1 MTRIHD
7 VIIVGAG
14 PAGSVLGYELARAG
28 ADVVILEK
36 EKMPRYKTCGGGVNF
51 RAATL
56 LDFDISQVTERVV
69 YGGEVTFR
77 QGHGFT
83 RYYPEPL
90 TYMVMRDRFDLLLA
104 ERAVGAGAR
113 LLEDAKVTDIQ
124 QVNGHIVLEGKGQPV
139 RGRFIVGADGA
150 NGIVARH
157 LGLMRNPKMCV
168 ALEAEIQVPESILAR
183 WESIATIDV
192 GVIPGGYAWVF
203 PKEDHLSIG
212 VIGDVQYARSLKKY
226 YERFIDSQRLGD
238 YRVRRLKG
246 HRLPLRRP
254 GMSIQNG
261 QGLLIGDAA
270 GLIDPFS
277 GDGIYY
283 AIKSAKIASSALL
296 RALGT
301 EASGLGGYQGV
312 VDRDIMPERRV
323 AAAMLTI
330 FNWAPFLYFQWLKRH
345 QLPWR
350 MACKTIRGD
359 REYTDVRNKLG
370 PMRLFLD
377 MVRGL

>member
-1 MTRIHD
+1 M
-7 VIIVGAG
+7 IIVGAG

-77 QGHGFT
+77 QRHGFT

-124 QVNGHIVLEGKGQPV
+124 QVNGHIVLEGKVQPV

-212 VIGDVQYARSLKKY
+212 VMGDVQYARSLKKY
-226 YERFIDSQRLGD
+226 YERFVDSQRLGD

-330 FNWAPFLYFQWLKRH
+330 SSWAPFLFFQWLKRH
-345 QLPWR
+345 QMPWR

>member
-1 MTRIHD
+1 ML
-7 VIIVGAG
+7 IVGAG
-14 PAGSVLGYELARAG
+14 PAGSVLGYELVRAG

-36 EKMPRYKTCGGGVNF
+36 ERMPRYKTCGGGVNF
-51 RAATL
+51 RAASL

-83 RYYPEPL
+83 RHYHEPL

-104 ERAVGAGAR
+104 ERAVGAGVR
-113 LLEDAKVTDIQ
+113 LLEDAKVTGIQ
-124 QVNGHIVLEGKGQPV
+124 QVNGHVVIEGKSQPV

-150 NGIVARH
+150 NSVVARH
-157 LGLMRNPKMCV
+157 LGLMRNPKMGL
-168 ALEAEIQVPESILAR
+168 ALEAEIQVSESTLAR

-212 VIGDVQYARSLKKY
+212 VIGDVQYARRLKEY
-226 YERFIDSQRLGD
+226 YARFVDSQHLGD
-238 YRVRRLKG
+238 YRVRQLKG

-261 QGLLIGDAA
+261 QGILIGDAA

-312 VDRDIMPERRV
+312 VDRDIMPERTV

-330 FNWAPFLYFQWLKRH
+330 FSWAPFLYFQWLKH
-345 QLPWR
+345 YQMPWK

-359 REYTDVRNKLG
+359 REYTDVRKRLG
-370 PMRLFLD
+370 PMRLLLD

>member
-1 MTRIHD
+1 M
-7 VIIVGAG
+7 
-14 PAGSVLGYELARAG
+14 
-28 ADVVILEK
+28 
-36 EKMPRYKTCGGGVNF
+36 
-51 RAATL
+51 
-56 LDFDISQVTERVV
+56 
-69 YGGEVTFR
+69 
-77 QGHGFT
+77 
-83 RYYPEPL
+83 
-90 TYMVMRDRFDLLLA
+90 
-104 ERAVGAGAR
+104 
-113 LLEDAKVTDIQ
+113 
-124 QVNGHIVLEGKGQPV
+124 
-139 RGRFIVGADGA
+139 
-150 NGIVARH
+150 
-157 LGLMRNPKMCV
+157 
-168 ALEAEIQVPESILAR
+168 
-183 WESIATIDV
+183 
-192 GVIPGGYAWVF
+192 
-203 PKEDHLSIG
+203 
-212 VIGDVQYARSLKKY
+212 
-226 YERFIDSQRLGD
+226 
-238 YRVRRLKG
+238 
-246 HRLPLRRP
+246 PLRRP

-301 EASGLGGYQGV
+301 EASNLGGYQGV

>member
-1 MTRIHD
+1 M
-7 VIIVGAG
+7 
-14 PAGSVLGYELARAG
+14 
-28 ADVVILEK
+28 
-36 EKMPRYKTCGGGVNF
+36 
-51 RAATL
+51 
-56 LDFDISQVTERVV
+56 
-69 YGGEVTFR
+69 
-77 QGHGFT
+77 
-83 RYYPEPL
+83 
-90 TYMVMRDRFDLLLA
+90 
-104 ERAVGAGAR
+104 
-113 LLEDAKVTDIQ
+113 
-124 QVNGHIVLEGKGQPV
+124 
-139 RGRFIVGADGA
+139 GADGA

-157 LGLMRNPKMCV
+157 LELMRNPKMCV
-168 ALEAEIQVPESILAR
+168 ALEAEIQVPESILVR

-212 VIGDVQYARSLKKY
+212 VIGDVQYARGLKKY
-226 YERFIDSQRLGD
+226 YERFVDSQRLGD
-238 YRVRRLKG
+238 YRVRQLKG

-330 FNWAPFLYFQWLKRH
+330 FSWAPFLYFQWLKRH